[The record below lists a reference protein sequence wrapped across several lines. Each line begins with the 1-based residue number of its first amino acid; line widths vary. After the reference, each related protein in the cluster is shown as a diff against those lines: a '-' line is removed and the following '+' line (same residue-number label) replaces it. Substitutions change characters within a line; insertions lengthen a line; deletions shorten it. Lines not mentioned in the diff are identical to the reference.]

1 MDITFKDFIDQQ
13 LHRIWEGRHLKECQ
27 SKLSRFCRFE
37 GFGNKALNTFKP
49 VDIDMFTDHLT
60 EMGCSNSTINR
71 YLSSLSRVFRYALH
85 HQHIDTAPNIM
96 WKRETK
102 GRPRYFS
109 VEEIAQLKDFFA
121 GHKHWWVGEMLNIS
135 LNTGMRRGEI
145 LQIGEVAHWDDQS
158 TAILL
163 PTTKNGD
170 ERLVPLNE
178 QASQSIKNLEGKPS
192 KYFSNRTFYDTWA
205 QAKAEIAPHDEH
217 FVFHVAR
224 HTCATLLANN
234 QNVNTV
240 LIGTILGHRSEAT
253 TRKYIHSDQNR
264 LSQILNELKV

>member
-1 MDITFKDFIDQQ
+1 MDISFNNFIDQQ
-13 LHRIWEGRHLKECQ
+13 IHRIWEGRHLKECR
-27 SKLSRFCRFE
+27 SKLSRFCNFE
-37 GFGNKALNTFKP
+37 DFGAKALNSFKP
-49 VDIDMFTDHLT
+49 ADIDMFTDYLI
-60 EMGCSNSTINR
+60 EKDCSNATINR
-71 YLSSLSRVFRYALH
+71 YLSALSRVFRYAVH
-85 HQHIDTAPNIM
+85 HQHIETAPNIM
-96 WKRETK
+96 WKREAK

-145 LQIGEVAHWDDQS
+145 LQIGEVAHWDTQS

-205 QAKAEIAPHDEH
+205 QAKAEIAPQDEH

>member
-1 MDITFKDFIDQQ
+1 MDISFNNFIDEQI
-13 LHRIWEGRHLKECQ
+13 HRIWEGRHLKECQ
-27 SKLSRFCRFE
+27 SKLSRFCIFE
-37 GFGNKALNTFKP
+37 DFGSKALNSFKP
-49 VDIDMFTDHLT
+49 ADIDMFTDHLS
-60 EMGCSNSTINR
+60 ERECSNATVNR
-71 YLSSLSRVFRYALH
+71 YLSALSRVFRFAVH
-85 HQHIDTAPNIM
+85 HQHIETAPSIM

-121 GHKHWWVGEMLNIS
+121 GHKHFWVGEMLNIS

-145 LQIGEVAHWDDQS
+145 LQIGKTAHWDTQS

-178 QASQSIKNLEGKPS
+178 QAQQSIKSLDGCPN
-192 KYFSNRTFYDTWA
+192 KYFTNRTFYDTWA
-205 QAKAEIAPHDEH
+205 EAKSEIAPHDEH

-224 HTCATLLANN
+224 HTCATMLANN